1 MNQLLIALLISTSL
15 AGVVQGGFV
24 SSYQNNDNQVIDQP
38 TSTNISKVE
47 KNALSD
53 YKYIN
58 RVAEETSSTYIQGDE
73 EEKITSCIAVHPE
86 LNDKLDSKQDVQ
98 PVASE
103 NESTK
108 LAAKVK
114 ADQTVR
120 DDEAEETDKISSNTG
135 KAEKVKEN
143 KSNKTPLAA
152 EKDEL
157 NKTTADPVKEEG
169 KIKGDTTENP
179 ITEQENINEEV
190 NEEVV
195 TSSNASEQEEK
206 VLTVTATAYTADCEG
221 GTGVTYTGID
231 LKANP
236 NQKVIAVDPSVIPL
250 GTKVYVE
257 GYGHAIAADIGGAIK
272 GNKIDVFIPSQAM
285 AEDWGIKTVEV
296 KILED

>member
-24 SSYQNNDNQVIDQP
+24 SSHQNNDNQVIDQQS
-38 TSTNISKVE
+38 STNISKVE

-73 EEKITSCIAVHPE
+73 EEKIASCIAVYPE
-86 LNDKLDSKQDVQ
+86 LKDKLDSKQDVQ

-103 NESTK
+103 NESAN
-108 LAAKVK
+108 LATQAKTE
-114 ADQTVR
+114 QTDR
-120 DDEAEETDKISSNTG
+120 DDEVEEADEISSNTE

-143 KSNKTPLAA
+143 KSNETPVAA
-152 EKDEL
+152 ENNEL
-157 NKTTADPVKEEG
+157 NKTIETPIKEEE
-169 KIKGDTTENP
+169 KTKRDTTENP
-179 ITEQENINEEV
+179 ITEPENINEEAE
-190 NEEVV
+190 EEVV
-195 TSSNASEQEEK
+195 ASSNTSEQEAK

-272 GNKIDVFIPSQAM
+272 GNKIDVFIPSQAK